1 MRAHPHPEARGRRKG
16 EQALYVYG
24 FTRAGAVERFSVPG
38 VSGAAD
44 VRTLKLGNLAAIY
57 SPLSMEEF
65 LGPEGA
71 DHTQDLE
78 WVAPR
83 AVRHERVL
91 EEVMRSSPVLPVSF
105 GAIFSSPRAL
115 SEAVD
120 AHRQEIS
127 RFLDDIS
134 DKEEWAVK
142 VYANAQRLRAHLER
156 APEFRQRLQHLPE
169 TPGARYFHEK
179 KLQRELDQRS
189 RNEGQSLAA
198 HIREELAPGAVSVK
212 PLRLADRG
220 LSGRQDDM
228 VLNSAFL
235 VDSGQVQR
243 FTHRVQQLAA
253 RYQPRGLTVEATGPW
268 PPYSFCP
275 SLEERP

>member
-1 MRAHPHPEARGRRKG
+1 MSAHGH
-16 EQALYVYG
+16 QALYVYG
-24 FTRAGAVERFSVPG
+24 FTRAGAVEHLSAPG

-44 VRTLKLGNLAAIY
+44 VRTLKLGGLAAIY

-71 DHTQDLE
+71 DPTQDLE

-83 AVRHERVL
+83 AVRHEHVL
-91 EEVMRSSPVLPVSF
+91 EEVMQDAPVLPVSF

-115 SEAVD
+115 SEVVD
-120 AHRQEIS
+120 AHRRRIA
-127 RFLDDIS
+127 RFLDDIA
-134 DKEEWAVK
+134 DKEEWGVK
-142 VYANAQRLRAHLER
+142 VYANAPRLRAHLEQ

-169 TPGARYFHEK
+169 SPGARYFHEK
-179 KLQRELDQRS
+179 KLQRELDVRS
-189 RNEGQSLAA
+189 RDEGRRLAA
-198 HIREELAPGAVSVK
+198 HIREELAPGATAVK

-235 VDSGQVQR
+235 VRSGQVRRFNQR
-243 FTHRVQQLAA
+243 VRQLAA
-253 RYQPRGLTVEATGPW
+253 RYQPQGLTVEATGPW

-275 SLEERP
+275 SLEEPS

>member
-1 MRAHPHPEARGRRKG
+1 MRAHGHSDAQRRREG
-16 EQALYVYG
+16 QQALYVYG
-24 FTRAGAVERFSVPG
+24 FTRAGGMERFSVPG

-44 VRTLKLGNLAAIY
+44 VRTLKLGDLAAIY

-71 DHTQDLE
+71 DPTQDLE

-91 EEVMRSSPVLPVSF
+91 EEAMQSSPVLPVSF

-115 SEAVD
+115 SGAVD
-120 AHRQEIS
+120 AHRREIS
-127 RFLDDIS
+127 RFLDDIA

-142 VYANAQRLRAHLER
+142 VYANPQHLRAHLEQ
-156 APEFRQRLQHLPE
+156 APEFLQRLQRLPE

-179 KLQRELDQRS
+179 KLRRELDERS
-189 RNEGQSLAA
+189 RDEGRSLAA
-198 HIREELAPGAVSVK
+198 HIREALVPDAISVK
-212 PLRLADRG
+212 SLRLAERG

-235 VDSGQVQR
+235 VRSGQVRR
-243 FTHRVQQLAA
+243 FTERVQRLAA

>member
-1 MRAHPHPEARGRRKG
+1 MRAHGHPDVQGRRKG
-16 EQALYVYG
+16 QQSLYVYG
-24 FTRAGAVERFSVPG
+24 FTWAGAVERFSVPG

-91 EEVMRSSPVLPVSF
+91 EEVMQSSPVLPVSF

-127 RFLDDIS
+127 RFLDDIA

-179 KLQRELDQRS
+179 KLQRELDVRS

-198 HIREELAPGAVSVK
+198 HIREELAPGAISVK

-220 LSGRQDDM
+220 ISGRQDDM

-235 VDSGQVQR
+235 VHSGQVQR
-243 FTHRVQQLAA
+243 FTQRLQQLAA
-253 RYQPRGLTVEATGPW
+253 RYQPQGLTVEATGPW